1 VCSRWPRLPLGPADE
16 GDESE
21 VAVDRLPRSH
31 LRFTSV
37 DDDPSL
43 ACLSSL
49 DRSASM
55 ATADGRETTTPER
68 CIVCPHWCGAY
79 AHRKELGGRLVKPAL
94 HPVAWIPLT
103 SRRRHRCWWFSFR
116 LLPSCRCCDGDA
128 RGCLLQWSDHAIMAH
143 NQPAV
148 ERTGTLRII
157 IPIA

>member
-1 VCSRWPRLPLGPADE
+1 MDGTVLAGLHYSSLCFVSALDLHIMFVLLILSLFCCCCREYIFNRCLLDSFIHFTCSGCNYIFPFLRKIACVAGGRDCPVGPADE

-55 ATADGRETTTPER
+55 ATWRRPTGE
-68 CIVCPHWCGAY
+68 
-79 AHRKELGGRLVKPAL
+79 
-94 HPVAWIPLT
+94 
-103 SRRRHRCWWFSFR
+103 RRRRLSDASFVHI
-116 LLPSCRCCDGDA
+116 GVV
-128 RGCLLQWSDHAIMAH
+128 HM
-143 NQPAV
+143 
-148 ERTGTLRII
+148 RTGRS
-157 IPIA
+157 

>member
-1 VCSRWPRLPLGPADE
+1 MFCLCLRLACYVFCWHYPCFVADVGSIFLNCCLLDSFIHFTCSGCNYIFPFLRKIACVAGGRDCPVGPADE

-55 ATADGRETTTPER
+55 ATWRRPTGE
-68 CIVCPHWCGAY
+68 
-79 AHRKELGGRLVKPAL
+79 
-94 HPVAWIPLT
+94 
-103 SRRRHRCWWFSFR
+103 RRRRLSDASFVHI
-116 LLPSCRCCDGDA
+116 GVV
-128 RGCLLQWSDHAIMAH
+128 HM
-143 NQPAV
+143 
-148 ERTGTLRII
+148 RTGRS
-157 IPIA
+157 